1 MVLMEALVHQRKSSV
16 LTLVKQAQNFVWVSI
31 IMVII
36 VYCLLMEKKFLSLK
50 PIIKMLTQMLTKM
63 LKYNGFGATNSRE
76 VSLKGSVYDL
86 SFDYNII
93 EHVKHSQVV
102 NG

>member
-1 MVLMEALVHQRKSSV
+1 
-16 LTLVKQAQNFVWVSI
+16 
-31 IMVII
+31 
-36 VYCLLMEKKFLSLK
+36 
-50 PIIKMLTQMLTKM
+50 M
-63 LKYNGFGATNSRE
+63 LKCNGFGATNSRE

-93 EHVKHSQVV
+93 EHIKHSQVV